1 MSWDQD
7 ISKKISQ
14 LEQAVVR
21 FDIEQKLTNTQK
33 QTART
38 NIDIELSTAT
48 LISDNN
54 YKIVIS

>member
-54 YKIVIS
+54 YKITIS